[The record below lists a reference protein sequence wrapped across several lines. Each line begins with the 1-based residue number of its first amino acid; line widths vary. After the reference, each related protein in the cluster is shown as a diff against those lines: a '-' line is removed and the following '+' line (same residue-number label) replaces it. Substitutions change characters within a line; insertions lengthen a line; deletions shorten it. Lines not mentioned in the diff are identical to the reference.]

1 MTSRRYPSRPL
12 VGVGAVRLDEPLE
25 HVLLIQRGSRPA
37 EGLWS
42 FPGGLVEAG
51 ETARQACLREL
62 REETGLEAR
71 LQDVATV
78 VERIV
83 EDDRGRVEYH
93 FVIIDFWGYAG
104 TGALAA
110 RSDARQARW
119 VALGELAELP
129 TTRGIAEAV
138 QRALALAR
146 GQQPATPL
154 FGEAPR
160 AASG

>member
-12 VGVGAVRLDEPLE
+12 VGVGAVLFDQPLL
-25 HVLLIQRGSRPA
+25 HVLLIQRGAQPA
-37 EGLWS
+37 EGRWS
-42 FPGGLVEAG
+42 FPGGLVETG

-78 VERIV
+78 VERII
-83 EDDRGRVEYH
+83 EDDSGRVEYH
-93 FVIIDFWGYAG
+93 FVIIDFWGYAAG
-104 TGALAA
+104 GALGA

-119 VALGELAELP
+119 VALSELAELP
-129 TTRGIAEAV
+129 TTRGIGEAV

-146 GQQPATPL
+146 GEPPTTPL
-154 FGEAPR
+154 FG
-160 AASG
+160 